1 MIRVLNMDFT
11 KPTAKLRKMAKDANI
26 DLMDPNVLEEF
37 KVIQQQTL
45 DDIKRMKDG
54 QKPLTEEESKA
65 EREKMLK
72 ERREKLY
79 HEAIQK
85 QK

>member
-37 KVIQQQTL
+37 KVIQQ
-45 DDIKRMKDG
+45 
-54 QKPLTEEESKA
+54 
-65 EREKMLK
+65 
-72 ERREKLY
+72 
-79 HEAIQK
+79 
-85 QK
+85 